1 MQFKPLCLAVDLD
14 ATVCDLHSEWL
25 ALYNAEF
32 EEGTTLHDL
41 KSYSMESNVKI
52 GKAIYKYLDDAHLY
66 RRLEP
71 LPGAIDAL
79 RRLSLSGHDVQI
91 VSAHS
96 KDEQTA
102 ADKLWW
108 CKQFLPFIHWRS
120 VNLSHQKHRFNA
132 DVFVDDSPDNIEIH
146 AKWQPDSYRVA
157 IAFPYNE
164 CVKSLLDLR
173 AESYADPRA
182 AWEEI
187 EDFVNRVARGE
198 ISRAT

>member
-1 MQFKPLCLAVDLD
+1 MSFTPLCLAVDMD

-71 LPGAIDAL
+71 LAGAINAL
-79 RRLSLSGHDVQI
+79 RRLSLAGHDVQI
-91 VSAHS
+91 LTAHS
-96 KDEQTA
+96 RDEQTA

-108 CKQFLPFIHWRS
+108 CKQFLPFLHWRS
-120 VNLSHQKHRFNA
+120 ANLSHQKHRFVS
-132 DVFVDDSPDNIEIH
+132 DIFIDDSPDNIEVH
-146 AKWQPDSYRVA
+146 AKHQPQNYRVG

-164 CVKSLLDLR
+164 GVKGLMDLR
-173 AESYADPRA
+173 AESYANPQA
-182 AWEEI
+182 AWDEI
-187 EDFVNRVARGE
+187 EEFVNRVARGE
-198 ISRAT
+198 IKRAT